1 MIEFRDVVV
10 AYGNHIVL
18 NRLNFRV
25 GAHEKVAILGGSGR
39 GKTTILRLIL
49 GLVRPDD
56 GKIFI
61 NGQDITALSELHMRD
76 IRQKFSIVFQE
87 GALFDSLSV
96 KENVAYCMREYSD
109 LSEEAIESSV
119 RTVLRRM
126 GLEDTIYLMPEELSG
141 GMQRR
146 VAIARSLASC
156 TPHIM
161 LYDEPTTGLDPIAAD
176 NICNIINELSSGP
189 PSERPG
195 LIIVT
200 HRVRDAAIVAE
211 RFIYLTD
218 RVAFDGGIEELKA
231 TEDPELRHFVNEI
244 ICTLESHTS

>member
-1 MIEFRDVVV
+1 MIEFKDVVV
-10 AYGNHIVL
+10 TYGDHVVL

-39 GKTTILRLIL
+39 GKTTILRMIL
-49 GLVRPDD
+49 GLVRPDE

-61 NGQDITALSELHMRD
+61 AGQDITVLSELHLRD
-76 IRQKFSIVFQE
+76 IRQKFGIVFQE

-96 KENVAYCMREYSD
+96 KENVAYCMREYSN
-109 LSEEAIESSV
+109 LSEEAIESRV
-119 RTVLRRM
+119 RSLLKR
-126 GLEDTIYLMPEELSG
+126 LDIEDAIYLMPEELSG
-141 GMQRR
+141 GMQHR

-156 TPHIM
+156 IPHIM

-176 NICNIINELSSGP
+176 HICNIINELSSGSP
-189 PSERPG
+189 DERPG

-218 RVAFDGGIEELKA
+218 RIAFDGSLEELKA
-231 TEDPELRHFVNEI
+231 TEDPELRHFVNEL
-244 ICTLESHTS
+244 ICA

>member
-1 MIEFRDVVV
+1 MIEFKDVVV
-10 AYGNHIVL
+10 AYGKHVVL
-18 NRLNFRV
+18 NRLNFKA
-25 GAHEKVAILGGSGR
+25 GAHEKIAILGGSGR
-39 GKTTILRLIL
+39 GKTTMLRLIL

-61 NGQDITALSELHMRD
+61 DGEDITVLSEVHLRD

-96 KENVAYCMREYSD
+96 KENVAYCAREYGNY
-109 LSEEAIESSV
+109 SEQAIESQV
-119 RTVLRRM
+119 RSLLKR
-126 GLEDTIYLMPEELSG
+126 LDIEDTIYQMPEELSG

-156 TPHIM
+156 IPHIM

-176 NICNIINELSSGP
+176 HLCSIINELSSGP

-211 RFIYLTD
+211 RFMYLTD
-218 RVAFDGGIEELKA
+218 RIAFDGGIDELKA
-231 TEDPELRHFVNEI
+231 TKDPELRHFVNELF
-244 ICTLESHTS
+244 CG